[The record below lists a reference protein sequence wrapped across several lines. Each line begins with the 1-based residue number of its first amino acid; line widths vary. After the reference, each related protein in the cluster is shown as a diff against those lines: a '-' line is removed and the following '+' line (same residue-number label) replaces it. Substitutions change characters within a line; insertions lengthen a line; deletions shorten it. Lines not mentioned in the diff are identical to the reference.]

1 MDERC
6 SSYMTH
12 LRTAH
17 KMPDELDAAGNTGST
32 NNERGESNDGPGVV
46 GVSGD
51 PPQKHPRIENSGFPQ
66 SAPTPSQPPST

>member
-1 MDERC
+1 
-6 SSYMTH
+6 MTH